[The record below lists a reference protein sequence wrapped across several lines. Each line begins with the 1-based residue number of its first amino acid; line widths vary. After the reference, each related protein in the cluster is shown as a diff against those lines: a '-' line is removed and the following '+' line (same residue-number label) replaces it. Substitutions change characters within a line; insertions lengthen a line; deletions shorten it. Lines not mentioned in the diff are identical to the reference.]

1 LGVQRN
7 AQRNWLDRS
16 SAIPVELDS
25 AYELWGKAVHALVT
39 ANDRFVQISPRH
51 PEKFVAWAE
60 VRAAQSE
67 LDAAAN
73 EIDSN
78 LPAQD

>member
-1 LGVQRN
+1 V
-7 AQRNWLDRS
+7 
-16 SAIPVELDS
+16 PVEFES
-25 AYELWGKAVHALVT
+25 AYERWGKAVHALVT

-51 PEKFVAWAE
+51 PEKSVAWAE

-73 EIDSN
+73 EIDPKF
-78 LPAQD
+78 PARD